1 MASQR
6 RITRKNKTVKR
17 GGKSIITNI
26 AVPLALVAANTMVKG
41 KKSKKSRKN
50 RRFSRFNKRR

>member
-6 RITRKNKTVKR
+6 RISRKNKTVKK
-17 GGKSIITNI
+17 GGKSVITNI
-26 AVPLALVAANTMVKG
+26 AVPVALLAANTLIKG